1 MKLRLINNNRKRK
14 EREKKIKI
22 VTCPMGK
29 EEKNQQIFC
38 VFIWKA
44 CIKQPSKEKH
54 RASFF
59 PSIPLSVTV
68 CHHVMSRVTVIYSS
82 SAHLC
87 LLYFFSIRS
96 PLTWCFCSLPF
107 LPCSPPCWYTSSLS
121 TFLSSSAVSSTSVW
135 FLRKCSKK
143 KGDWSVIL
151 QCFNAFMWPH

>member
-1 MKLRLINNNRKRK
+1 MKLRLIKNNRKKK
-14 EREKKIKI
+14 ERRRKLRFKI

-29 EEKNQQIFC
+29 EEKNQQMFS

-44 CIKQPSKEKH
+44 CIKQPSKEEQ

-59 PSIPLSVTV
+59 PSLPLSVTV

-107 LPCSPPCWYTSSLS
+107 LLCSTPCWYTSSLL
-121 TFLSSSAVSSTSVW
+121 TFLLSSAVSSTSVW

-151 QCFNAFMWPH
+151 